1 MAYDYFGDR
10 LRNPIEEH
18 RRRVAYGV
26 HLRFRCRD
34 RSNPLDLSVEAFVEL
49 YRMPQDI
56 FMELMGILTPFA
68 ERRQSPNAIPFFMR
82 FLSSL
87 FYYATGSYQEHTGTS
102 IHHPLSQSSMVKNIE
117 EITNLL
123 NHPTILPRFV
133 RFPWTNEERA
143 AHIETT
149 FIVHISCVVLIKI
162 DFRNSRMGL
171 PGVLGLIDGTLIPIF
186 PPTKPNQ
193 HYYCRKRFTAINAA
207 VICDANLKIL
217 YLDARYPG
225 SAHDA
230 YVYRWSPLRDALM
243 RAYQGD
249 QCWLLG
255 IARWR
260 CLFLPVHYSPLKA
273 GKIINA
279 CAVLHNVM
287 VDHGIPAPIDHP
299 VFQDGQDPENILEPG
314 IAGELPAHFL
324 AEADVNRAHLVEHAH
339 WYINRH

>member
-1 MAYDYFGDR
+1 
-10 LRNPIEEH
+10 
-18 RRRVAYGV
+18 
-26 HLRFRCRD
+26 
-34 RSNPLDLSVEAFVEL
+34 
-49 YRMPQDI
+49 MPQDI

-143 AHIETT
+143 AHIET
-149 FIVHISCVVLIKI
+149 
-162 DFRNSRMGL
+162 NSRMGL

-207 VICDANLKIL
+207 VVSRFSL
-217 YLDARYPG
+217 
-225 SAHDA
+225 S
-230 YVYRWSPLRDALM
+230 
-243 RAYQGD
+243 Q
-249 QCWLLG
+249 
-255 IARWR
+255 
-260 CLFLPVHYSPLKA
+260 
-273 GKIINA
+273 
-279 CAVLHNVM
+279 
-287 VDHGIPAPIDHP
+287 
-299 VFQDGQDPENILEPG
+299 
-314 IAGELPAHFL
+314 
-324 AEADVNRAHLVEHAH
+324 
-339 WYINRH
+339 